1 MTSLCLASLRLA
13 LRAAVATV
21 TTASLVL
28 TPIHRL
34 AQAQALDPVLEG
46 RSLGQQLTVDP
57 KTLFELEDG
66 TVTLQGGREIP
77 LEELF
82 PAQDTDAATSLQ
94 ESYGD
99 EAATV
104 GQGHAAQERLAGES
118 GGAGEA
124 YRTLLAS
131 PYAGP
136 RDLSTEPWFDQTR
149 TILSDIDRIGGAY
162 GRCVPTQVIGTSP
175 RTVHQPDLRLC
186 TRPAHEP
193 STGACRLEHSA
204 ALRES
209 QTHAR
214 IGVLGAITNTFELD
228 FAQGSWRQI
237 APSDGSHFA
246 GEVPQLD
253 PAEFCGGELS
263 TSFALDAAGTWP
275 DAPLPGEE
283 DASIHVRTLQQPS
296 CTNGL
301 KGVVQLFDD
310 GGDGR
315 FRSTAELILS
325 IHTAA
330 DSWWPRSCL
339 EIASGQSLDPACTL
353 TATAVAPPGADGCAI
368 IDGSKVC
375 IGDAWWQAMP
385 PPPFD
390 PDEAYLSRLAGG
402 ADIHWACPATAPPI
416 DVTDTCGPLRARP
429 ECSFTASACIEGAED
444 ADGNCLAVEDTY
456 DCGKEVVV
464 DDGAVRNQLQCDGEI
479 KCLGDSCTDGTQET
493 NPSFATTAATLKGLE
508 LAALDGACNPATGKC
523 AIFTGQP
530 ASCKR
535 VLAADI
541 DCCQDV
547 QGVSLAAYL
556 ELAFAVAS
564 LAGAMGSLDA
574 NSSAA
579 RRLGGLGEPG
589 GRHPGTGS
597 AASSPRC

>member
-1 MTSLCLASLRLA
+1 MPRQPRLA

-28 TPIHRL
+28 TAYP
-34 AQAQALDPVLEG
+34 QTGTGQALDPVLEG

-66 TVTLQGGREIP
+66 TITLQGGHEIP

-82 PAQDTDAATSLQ
+82 PAQDTGTATSLQ
-94 ESYGD
+94 ESYGN

-104 GQGHAAQERLAGES
+104 GQGHAAQEGLAGS
-118 GGAGEA
+118 PGGAGEA

-136 RDLSTEPWFDQTR
+136 RDLATEPWFDQTR

-162 GRCVPTQVIGTSP
+162 GRCVPTQVIGISP

-204 ALRES
+204 VLRES

-283 DASIHVRTLQQPS
+283 DASIHMRTLQQPT
-296 CTNGL
+296 CINGL
-301 KGVVQLFDD
+301 KGIVQLFDN

-325 IHTAA
+325 THTTA

-339 EIASGQSLDPACTL
+339 EIANGHSLDPACTIA
-353 TATAVAPPGADGCAI
+353 ATAVAPPAPTAVP
-368 IDGSKVC
+368 SSTAARSASV
-375 IGDAWWQAMP
+375 MP
-385 PPPFD
+385 GGRPCPRPRSTRTR
-390 PDEAYLSRLAGG
+390 PISAGLP
-402 ADIHWACPATAPPI
+402 AVRDIHWACPATAPPYRRHRNLRP
-416 DVTDTCGPLRARP
+416 VARAAGTHLHRLGLHRACGRRRRQLPLPSRTSTMRQG
-429 ECSFTASACIEGAED
+429 S
-444 ADGNCLAVEDTY
+444 
-456 DCGKEVVV
+456 VV
-464 DDGAVRNQLQCDGEI
+464 DDWRG
-479 KCLGDSCTDGTQET
+479 
-493 NPSFATTAATLKGLE
+493 P
-508 LAALDGACNPATGKC
+508 
-523 AIFTGQP
+523 
-530 ASCKR
+530 
-535 VLAADI
+535 
-541 DCCQDV
+541 
-547 QGVSLAAYL
+547 
-556 ELAFAVAS
+556 
-564 LAGAMGSLDA
+564 
-574 NSSAA
+574 
-579 RRLGGLGEPG
+579 
-589 GRHPGTGS
+589 
-597 AASSPRC
+597 